1 MSSYKSIQMSWNN
14 KYVCML
20 FLACEILI
28 EHIQAMSFL
37 KNAPDRSVSW
47 NSDAREVF
55 DDLARIALRF
65 YDSTF
70 QGLYTTAAVIVGV
83 TTVLYLALNKPI
95 HKLHKSKNTLAQIT
109 IWFFEHILFGIGY
122 IPIISQFVEVEY
134 CRIDGKIERYSDVE
148 CWKKDHMAL
157 VVIGYILS
165 GFALFISGVICPAFK
180 SERNGIERKFGNE
193 SYFLGMYKL
202 LLFAVVFL
210 LGPIHDPA
218 PGIVLTVLVIAYL
231 FIYEA
236 YAELIVASLYMGVL
250 FGQLWVFICAA
261 TLDKEN
267 YGSDMLA
274 AWPPFIVLGFAVLP
288 LKSLVYLRAP
298 RTLPV
303 EKQ

>member
-1 MSSYKSIQMSWNN
+1 MVWNN
-14 KYVCML
+14 KYVCMF

-47 NSDAREVF
+47 NKDARDVF

-70 QGLYTTAAVIVGV
+70 RGLYITAAVIVGV
-83 TTVLYLALNKPI
+83 TTILYLSLNKPI
-95 HKLHKSKNTLAQIT
+95 HKLHKSKNTVALIV
-109 IWFFEHILFGIGY
+109 IWFFEHILFGVGY

-134 CRIDGKIERYSDVE
+134 CRIDGTIERYSDIT
-148 CWKKDHMAL
+148 CWEKKHMSL

-165 GFALFISGVICPAFK
+165 GFAMFVSGVVCPAFK
-180 SERNGIERKFGNE
+180 GERNGIERKFGNE
-193 SYFLGMYKL
+193 NYFLAIYKL

-218 PGIVLTVLVIAYL
+218 PGIVLTLLVIVYL
-231 FIYEA
+231 FVYEA
-236 YAELIVASLYMGVL
+236 YAELVVASLYMGVL
-250 FGQLWVFICAA
+250 VGQLWVFICAA
-261 TLDKEN
+261 TLEN
-267 YGSDMLA
+267 ESYGSDMLA
-274 AWPPFIVLGFAVLP
+274 AWPPFIVLGFAILP
-288 LKSLVYLRAP
+288 LKSLVYHRAP
-298 RTLPV
+298 WTLPV